1 MYKISKLLIIIFIF
15 TQFLGCS
22 NKQSDQYISE
32 NEENIYY
39 TPPFNLQINH
49 NGILISLNDIP
60 DDVTS
65 VHVEINNWGDRIYTY
80 QNNDYPP
87 KYRDMITSSFSMITG
102 NTLEQIKK
110 SNQIIFP
117 FIKTG
122 EIYNVTVTYSIPNY
136 TCASAPF
143 KRIIADNGIY
153 FDKDI
158 ELILNEEKTSVRLS
172 EEPKFSSNVGYNITS
187 QYFSFSLYNEIMSST
202 LGSISTDDNKILSWD
217 FEPSIREQ
225 INIYNGTEGVSIN
238 GNYNAYIGY
247 SMMII
252 YDNIE
257 WYNQFIKS
265 PKFTY
270 TVTQ

>member
-1 MYKISKLLIIIFIF
+1 MYKFTKLLIGILIF
-15 TQFLGCS
+15 TQFLSCS

-32 NEENIYY
+32 NDENIYY
-39 TPPFNLQINH
+39 TPPINLQIISS
-49 NGILISLNDIP
+49 GILISLSDIP

-65 VHVEINNWGDRIYTY
+65 IHVEINNWGDRVYTY

-87 KYRDMITSSFSMITG
+87 KYRDMITSSSSMITG
-102 NTLEQIKK
+102 NALENIRQ

-117 FIKTG
+117 FVKTG
-122 EIYNVTVTYSIPNY
+122 QIYNVSVTYSIPSY

-143 KRIIADNGIY
+143 ERIIADNGIY
-153 FDKDI
+153 LEKDI
-158 ELILNEEKTSVRLS
+158 ELLLNDDNTSVRLS
-172 EEPKFSSNVGYNITS
+172 EEPKFSSNVGYNIIS

-202 LGSISTDDNKILSWD
+202 LGSISTDNNNILSWD

-225 INIYNGTEGVSIN
+225 INRHNGTEEVSIN

-265 PKFTY
+265 PKFIY
-270 TVTQ
+270 TVF

>member
-1 MYKISKLLIIIFIF
+1 MYKFSKLLINILIF
-15 TQFLGCS
+15 TLFLSCL
-22 NKQSDQYISE
+22 NKQSDLYISE
-32 NEENIYY
+32 KEEYIYY
-39 TPPFNLQINH
+39 TPPFNLQINP
-49 NGILISLNDIP
+49 NGILISLSDIP
-60 DDVTS
+60 DDVIS

-87 KYRDMITSSFSMITG
+87 EYRDMITSSSSMITG
-102 NTLEQIKK
+102 NVLEQIKK

-172 EEPKFSSNVGYNITS
+172 EEPKFSSNIGYSIIS

-202 LGSISTDDNKILSWD
+202 LGSISTDNNNILSWD

-225 INIYNGTEGVSIN
+225 INRYNGTEGVSIN
-238 GNYNAYIGY
+238 GNYNAFIGY

-265 PKFTY
+265 PKFSY
-270 TVTQ
+270 TIF